1 MTKNVF
7 AEKWEIAGKNG
18 MNKSIARFPD
28 VCLSPPSPPA
38 GPIPIPYP
46 DTSFSNNLKEGSET
60 VFVGG
65 KPAALAQ
72 KSYYKEPILG
82 NEAATRTFGSSVV
95 THQIT
100 GKTYFQAWCM
110 SVKFEGK
117 NVCRHFDITTSN
129 HTSYVGATPP
139 APAAETLTVKDAN
152 AALKAGTCPCCGGPR
167 HEWQEDKNGKPFKAV
182 TEKTFWDNR
191 IKQIRPDQAHKIR
204 RFKRNLRVMLKLK
217 AEQRKLAKEGK
228 PSCPNVHK
236 TSNQGCAIYLEIPA
250 NTRIVP
256 PAGSPPG
263 TIGQTPAQSAY
274 ADFNATTRALAVT
287 EWQTVTGKII
297 PARFPKSVSR
307 SRKRASKMNHKTP
320 RMAGGCNNP
329 ANVVPQ
335 FFMQYPECNRIEN
348 LQGKLEGIGSI
359 C

>member
-60 VFVGG
+60 VLVGG

-100 GKTYFQAWCM
+100 GKTFFQAWCM
-110 SVKFEGK
+110 SVKFEDK

-129 HTSYVGATPP
+129 HASYVGATPP
-139 APAAETLTVKDAN
+139 APPLETLNAKDAK
-152 AALKAGTCPCCGGPR
+152 AAVKAGKCPCCGGPL
-167 HEWQEDKNGKPFKAV
+167 HEWQKDATGKPYKV
-182 TEKTFWDNR
+182 VKEKTFWTNK
-191 IKQIRPDQAHKIR
+191 IKKMPTGDATQRARKTLYENSLKKMLDLKKKHRA
-204 RFKRNLRVMLKLK
+204 LRK
-217 AEQRKLAKEGK
+217 AGK
-228 PSCPNVHK
+228 PACPNMHK
-236 TSNQGCAIYLEIPA
+236 TDNQGCAMHFDI
-250 NTRIVP
+250 
-256 PAGSPPG
+256 PPG
-263 TIGQTPAQSAY
+263 AHTSTGQTPAQTAKSAFGG
-274 ADFNATTRALAVT
+274 AGVKDGCIVAWETASGTTVPRTANAVANKKPYHAL
-287 EWQTVTGKII
+287 
-297 PARFPKSVSR
+297 
-307 SRKRASKMNHKTP
+307 NHFTP
-320 RMAGGCNNP
+320 HMAGGCNEP
-329 ANVVPQ
+329 SNVCPQ
-335 FFMQYPECNRIEN
+335 HFMDSGDCQEIEDM
-348 LQGKLEGIGSI
+348 QSI
-359 C
+359 IEKVNDFI

>member
-60 VFVGG
+60 VLIGG

-72 KSYYKEPILG
+72 KSYYKEPMLG

-129 HTSYVGATPP
+129 HASYVGATPP
-139 APAAETLTVKDAN
+139 APPLESLNAKAAK
-152 AALKAGTCPCCGGPR
+152 AAAKAGNCPCCGGPL
-167 HEWQEDKNGKPFKAV
+167 HEWQKDPSTGKAYPVVK
-182 TEKTFWDNR
+182 EKTFWTNKIKKMR
-191 IKQIRPDQAHKIR
+191 TGNAKQIANKALYEASL
-204 RFKRNLRVMLKLK
+204 KRMLQLK
-217 AEQRKLAKEGK
+217 AKHRRLRKAGK
-228 PSCPNVHK
+228 PACPNVHNND
-236 TSNQGCAIYLEIPA
+236 NQGCAMYFDIPKGA
-250 NTRIVP
+250 TTS
-256 PAGSPPG
+256 AAD
-263 TIGQTPAQSAY
+263 TPAQ
-274 ADFNATTRALAVT
+274 NAKAAFEATGVKDGCILAW
-287 EWQTVTGKII
+287 ETGKGSPIRRG
-297 PARFPKSVSR
+297 PNAVAGKKSYHSL
-307 SRKRASKMNHKTP
+307 NHLTP
-320 RMAGGCNNP
+320 HMAGGCNEP
-329 ANVVPQ
+329 SNVCPQ
-335 FFMQYPECNRIEN
+335 DVMDTGECQEIEDA
-348 LQGKLEGIGSI
+348 QTILENVNDCIP
-359 C
+359 